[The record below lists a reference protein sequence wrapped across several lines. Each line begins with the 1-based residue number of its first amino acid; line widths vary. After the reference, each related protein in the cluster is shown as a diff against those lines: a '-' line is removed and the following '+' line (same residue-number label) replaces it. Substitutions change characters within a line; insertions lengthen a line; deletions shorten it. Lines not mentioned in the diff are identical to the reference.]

1 MELDRPLLK
10 ERSKQLIRESNPKVL
25 TASVLFIALSALI
38 TVLSTRLAGID
49 ADTAMRYMQYLQDG
63 NTDAALRVLSS
74 TTPSTGAQLVNLLL
88 KSVSIIVALGFEIFL
103 LNTLRGTAPM
113 LANLLDGFG
122 YWWKVLL
129 IDLVCGVLILLWSL
143 LLIVPGIIAA
153 YRYSMAHYVLITNPD
168 LGVMDCIRESKRL
181 TQGWK
186 GALFVMDLSYLGW
199 AVLCAI
205 PVLGWLLSIWVTP
218 YRALTFLQ
226 AYEQISGC
234 TTPVETA
241 AENW

>member
-10 ERSKQLIRESNPKVL
+10 ERSKQIIRNSNPKVL

-38 TVLSTRLAGID
+38 TLLSTRLVGID
-49 ADTAMRYMQYLQDG
+49 ADTAARYLQYAQSG
-63 NTDAALRVLSS
+63 NYDAALRVLNAS
-74 TTPSTGAQLVNLLL
+74 TPSAGAQLVNLLL

-103 LNTLRGTAPM
+103 LNTLRGTAPV

-129 IDLVCGVLILLWSL
+129 IELVCGVFILLWSL
-143 LLIVPGIIAA
+143 LFLVPGIVAS
-153 YRYSMAHYVLITNPD
+153 YRYSMARYVLITNPD
-168 LGVMDCIRESKRL
+168 YGVMDCIRESKRL

-186 GALFVMDLSYLGW
+186 GALFVMDLSFIGW
-199 AVLCAI
+199 WLLCAI
-205 PVLGWLLSIWVTP
+205 PVIGWLLSIWFTP
-218 YRALTFLQ
+218 YRALSFLQ
-226 AYEQISGC
+226 AYEQISGYAI
-234 TTPVETA
+234 PAEPA